1 MYVMKKH
8 KGSTLLIF
16 VLVAFIILAI
26 LSAVALRIAGQTKK
40 TEIWQMNNKEQML
53 TELSRSAIQM
63 TAEAVSA
70 DISILDDTTIY
81 NPASVKIKDDKTDVA
96 TVTITINAGV
106 GNILNITAEA
116 KTSDNQKV
124 KILGS
129 YSRNTHKI
137 VRWLRYEN

>member
-1 MYVMKKH
+1 MYVMRKH

-63 TAEAVSA
+63 TAEMVSA
-70 DISILDDTTIY
+70 DVSILDDTTIY
-81 NPASVKIKDDKTDVA
+81 NPASVTITDDKTDVA

-106 GNILNITAEA
+106 GNIVNITAEA